1 MIRRILSFVE
11 PFILMLLGTVVLA
24 SVLPARG
31 EWARVA
37 AAHEGALDLSAGP
50 DGRGLCAQL
59 LLAPMA

>member
-37 AAHEGALDLSAGP
+37 GIVADAGIVLLFFLHGAKL
-50 DGRGLCAQL
+50 
-59 LLAPMA
+59 